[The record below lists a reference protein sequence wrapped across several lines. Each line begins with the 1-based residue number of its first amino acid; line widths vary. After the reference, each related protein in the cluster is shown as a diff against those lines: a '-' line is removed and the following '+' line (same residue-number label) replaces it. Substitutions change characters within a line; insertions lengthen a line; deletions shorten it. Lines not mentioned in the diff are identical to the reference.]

1 MQEVATLTKKRPAK
15 TKITAAYVFLFALMV
30 LMFSPFEG
38 ITSMI
43 GMVGDTAIQIR
54 IGLDDLAQGRLITDE
69 IYSWHDGLVFTAH
82 ESGWYL
88 LLGIAYKLLKLW
100 GVILVGTAFTYA
112 TGFTAVNYMKDKAN
126 PFVAAAVIA
135 LTPLLGGFPDY
146 NVRPA
151 VTSIFAVTLLIVT
164 CIGDRKPL
172 FKAAVFSGCA
182 FFLGWLQGGILP
194 LFFVTYI
201 VFIVMELITR
211 NFRDAGKM
219 AIGIASGFVLSLL
232 NPMGIRAY
240 TFGLKQ
246 SAASDIWAWVD
257 EWNPMRFN
265 LLQITLILIVFIA
278 FMAGDGLR
286 RFEKKTL
293 TKLALLCMFFI
304 MTCVYKRFVVYYS
317 IAFLL
322 FAPELLDGLLK
333 WFIKMVI
340 KPKKTKEIKLS
351 DVFYYV
357 LTVACAALLI
367 GLACVYVPL
376 FLPTGTMAD
385 IEAMAAYDPQAV
397 EFIQER
403 GYEKVFNTFDTGSWL
418 AFHGVKV
425 HIDNRIDPFM
435 SEFSGEDH
443 IRGQMNVSSLA
454 DLDAF
459 RDRYDNDAFL
469 INTGEGYPYL
479 LYEIETYASDRYAVV
494 YDNVVPSSVP
504 GVSPVQWIIIE
515 CR

>member
-1 MQEVATLTKKRPAK
+1 MQEVATLTTNHNKK
-15 TKITAAYVFLFALMV
+15 KITAASVFLFALMV

-69 IYSWHDGLVFTAH
+69 IYSWHEGLVFTAH

-88 LLGIAYKLLKLW
+88 LLGIAYRLLKLW
-100 GVILVGTAFTYA
+100 GVILVGTAFVYA

-126 PFVAAAVIA
+126 PFVCAAVIA

-146 NVRPA
+146 NVRPS

-164 CIGDRKPL
+164 CISERKAL
-172 FKAAVFSGCA
+172 AKAFVFSVCA

-201 VFIVMELITR
+201 VFIVMELI
-211 NFRDAGKM
+211 FRQFNEAGKM
-219 AIGIASGFVLSLL
+219 AIGILTGFVLSLL

-257 EWNPMRFN
+257 EWNPMVFSIF
-265 LLQITLILIVFIA
+265 QIVLILLVFVC
-278 FMAGDGLR
+278 FMTDDGLR
-286 RFEKKTL
+286 NFEKKSI

-322 FAPELLDGLLK
+322 FAPELLDSLLK

-340 KPKKTKEIKLS
+340 RPKKTKKIELS
-351 DVFYYV
+351 NVFYKV
-357 LTVACAALLI
+357 LTGACAALLI
-367 GLACVYVPL
+367 GLAVVYVPL

-385 IEAMAAYDPQAV
+385 VEAMAAYDPGAV
-397 EFIQER
+397 EFIKEQ

-443 IRGQMNVSSLA
+443 IRGQMNMTSLA

-459 RDRYDNDAFL
+459 RERYDNDAFL
-469 INTGEGYPYL
+469 LNTGEGYPYL
-479 LYEIETYASDRYAVV
+479 IYEIETYAPDRYAVV
-494 YDNVVPSSVP
+494 YANVVPSSVP
-504 GVSPVQWIIIE
+504 GVDPVQWIIIE

>member
-1 MQEVATLTKKRPAK
+1 MKELTSLNTKKDSK
-15 TKITAAYVFLFALMV
+15 KTAASTLFLCALV
-30 LMFSPFEG
+30 ILIFSPFAG

-43 GMVGDTAIQIR
+43 GMVGDTCIQIR

-69 IYSWHDGLVFTAH
+69 IYSWHEGLVFTAH

-88 LLGIAYKLLKLW
+88 LLGIMYKLMKLW
-100 GVILVGTAFTYA
+100 GVILVGTAFIYA
-112 TGFTAVNYMKDKAN
+112 TGFTAVSYFKDKAN
-126 PFVAAAVIA
+126 PFVAAAVMA
-135 LTPLLGGFPDY
+135 VTPMLGGFPDY

-151 VTSIFAVTLLIVT
+151 VTSIFMVTLLIVT
-164 CIGDRKPL
+164 CIGERKAL
-172 FKAAVFSGCA
+172 HKCIVFAVCA

-194 LFFVTYI
+194 LFFVVFI
-201 VFIVMELITR
+201 VFIAVELVFR
-211 NFRDAGKM
+211 NFKEAGFM
-219 AIGIASGFVLSLL
+219 AAGAAAGFVLSLL

-240 TFGLKQ
+240 LFGLKQ
-246 SAASDIWAWVD
+246 SGASDIWAMVD

-265 LLQITLILIVFIA
+265 LFQITIILVVFIG

-286 RFEKKTL
+286 KFDKKAI
-293 TKLALLCMFFI
+293 TKLLLLCMFFI

-317 IAFLL
+317 VAFLL
-322 FAPELLDGLLK
+322 FAPELMTDLIS
-333 WFIKMVI
+333 WFVANVI
-340 KPKKTKEIKLS
+340 KSKKEIKFKLS
-351 DVFYYV
+351 DMFYKVLAGGCVVMTVVLGYV
-357 LTVACAALLI
+357 LI
-367 GLACVYVPL
+367 PM

-397 EFIQER
+397 EFIKEQ
-403 GYEKVFNTFDTGSWL
+403 GYEKIFNSFDTGSWL

-443 IRGQMNVSSLA
+443 IRGQMGITSLA

-459 RDRYDNDAFL
+459 RTRYDNDAFL
-469 INTGEGYPYL
+469 INTGEGYPYF
-479 LYEIETYASDRYAVV
+479 LYEIDTYAADRYAVV
-494 YDNVVPSSVP
+494 YDNVVPSSIP
-504 GVSPVQWIIIE
+504 GVSNQQWIIIE